1 MSKKKIISAIEHQG
15 GGIPVDF
22 GSGPTTGIHCSV
34 IMDLRKHFGLESKP
48 VKIVE
53 PYQML
58 GEVDEELK
66 SILGIETESV
76 TARNGMFGFTNE
88 DWKVWQTPWAQEV
101 LVPGKFNTDVGDNGD
116 ILIYPEGDRAAA
128 ASGRMPA
135 SSYFFDSIIRQKYFN
150 EENLDPEDNLEEFG
164 LWGKEDIEYIK
175 KEAERVRD
183 LDRYVLANL
192 GGTSLGDIALI
203 PAPFLKDPK
212 GIRDITEWY
221 ISTVIRSD
229 YIHAVFEKQSEIA
242 LENLK
247 KAFDVSGSA
256 FDAIYLCGTDFGTQS
271 STFCSAGTFRELWM
285 PYYQK
290 MTGWIHKNT
299 HWKVFKHSCG
309 AVSSFYPL
317 FIEAGFD
324 LINPVQLSADG
335 MDPRTLKSNYG
346 RDVVF
351 WGGGVDTQ
359 QTLPFGSPEDV
370 RKEVLANCK
379 IFSKSGGFV
388 FNTVHNVQ
396 AQTPV
401 ENFIAMIDGLNE
413 FNGTH

>member
-1 MSKKKIISAIEHQG
+1 MSKKEFINTIEHQG
-15 GGIPVDF
+15 GKIPLDF

-34 IMDLRKHFGLESKP
+34 IRDLRRHFGLENKP

-53 PYQML
+53 SYQML

-66 SILGIETESV
+66 GILGIETESV
-76 TARNGMFGFTNE
+76 APRNGMFGFANA
-88 DWKVWQTPWAQEV
+88 DWKEWKTPWDQVV
-101 LVPGKFNTDVGDNGD
+101 LVPGKFNTDVEDNGD
-116 ILIYPEGDRAAA
+116 ILIYPEGDRTSKP
-128 ASGRMPA
+128 SGRMPA
-135 SSYFFDSIIRQKYFN
+135 SSYFFDSIIRQGTFD
-150 EENLDPEDNLEEFG
+150 EDNLKPMDNLEEFG
-164 LWGKEDIEYIK
+164 LWGSEDIDYVS
-175 KEAERVRD
+175 KEADRVRD

-203 PAPFLKDPK
+203 PAPFLKNPK

-221 ISTVIRSD
+221 MSTVIRTD
-229 YIHAVFEKQSEIA
+229 YIHEIFEKQSDIA

-247 KAFDVSGSA
+247 MAYASSGTA
-256 FDAIYLCGTDFGTQS
+256 FDAIYLCGTDFGTQN
-271 STFCSAGTFRELWM
+271 STFCSADTFRALWM

-290 MTGWIHKNT
+290 MTDWIHKNT

-324 LINPVQLSADG
+324 LINPVQISAEG
-335 MDPRTLKSNYG
+335 MDPQILKSDYG

-359 QTLPFGSPEDV
+359 QTLPFGSPEDI
-370 RKEVLANCK
+370 RKEVLEGCR
-379 IFSKSGGFV
+379 IFSESGGFV
-388 FNTVHNVQ
+388 FNAVHNVQ
-396 AQTPV
+396 AETPV

-413 FNGTH
+413 FNG